1 MRLHEFSTRERLAE
15 ALASGVAAVLAG
27 AIATRGSALLAVSG
41 GNTPALFLQRLSQA
55 EIAWES
61 VTVLPVDERLVP
73 LTSVRSNARTIRH
86 NLLAHRAALA
96 RFVPLHDGAIDDP
109 EQAQA
114 RARDRLNGMADAD
127 AAVLGMGADG
137 HTASF
142 FPGGDKLAEAL
153 DPACQHRVV
162 SMAAPGAAEP
172 RLTLS
177 LRYLLGAEFL
187 ALHIEGEE
195 KRRTLE
201 RALGEGAVGEMPVRA
216 PLRAAGDRLHVF
228 YAP

>member
-1 MRLHEFSTRERLAE
+1 MRLHEYATRERLAE

-41 GNTPALFLQRLSQA
+41 GATPALFLQRLSQA
-55 EIAWES
+55 AIAWEN

-73 LTSVRSNARTIRH
+73 LTSVRSNARMIRH
-86 NLLAHRAALA
+86 NLLANRAALA
-96 RFVPLHDGAIDDP
+96 RLVPLHDGGIGDP
-109 EQAQA
+109 EPAQA
-114 RARDRLNGMADAD
+114 HVRDRLNGMADPD
-127 AAVLGMGADG
+127 AAVLGMGTDG

-142 FPGGDKLAEAL
+142 FPGGDNLAEAL
-153 DPACQHRVV
+153 DPACTHRAV
-162 SMAAPGAAEP
+162 SMVAPGAAEP

-177 LRYLLGAEFL
+177 LRYLLGAEFI

-195 KRRTLE
+195 KRNTLA

-216 PLRAAGDRLHVF
+216 LIRAAGDRLHTF